1 MNSPTKSAPT
11 GEQWTCLKTV
21 VSEPDD
27 HGNISMTFAFRDPRE
42 LVFLVTI
49 DGPMAVTG
57 EDYVLAL
64 RAAQARIVAA
74 AAGAFSKDLRLG
86 KPN

>member
-1 MNSPTKSAPT
+1 M
-11 GEQWTCLKTV
+11 

-27 HGNISMTFAFRDPRE
+27 SGNISMTFAFRDPRG

-49 DGPMAVTG
+49 DGPIAVTG

-74 AAGAFSKDLRLG
+74 AGGKFDKDARLA